1 MNEVFIIG
9 KVITEVK
16 FDFILNSKH
25 ISVARLRVITVCDEQ
40 EIEIM
45 TYDEMADY
53 VYANLKHEDV
63 VMINGYLEYGK
74 VILGDIQII
83 NKDKKLYYQIT

>member
-25 ISVARLRVITVCDEQ
+25 ISVARFGVATMCDKQ
-40 EIEIM
+40 EINVIA
-45 TYDEMADY
+45 YDKMADY
-53 VYANLKHEDV
+53 VYAKIKQKDI
-63 VMINGYLEYGK
+63 VMINGCLEYDK
-74 VILGDIQII
+74 VMSESIQI
-83 NKDKKLYYQIT
+83 LL

>member
-1 MNEVFIIG
+1 MNKVFIIG

-25 ISVARLRVITVCDEQ
+25 ISIARFGVITVCDKQ

-45 TYDEMADY
+45 AYDEMADY
-53 VYANLKHEDV
+53 VYTTIKQKDI
-63 VMINGYLEYGK
+63 VMINGYLEYDK
-74 VILGDIQII
+74 VILEDIQI
-83 NKDKKLYYQIT
+83 LL

>member
-1 MNEVFIIG
+1 MNKVFIIG

-25 ISVARLRVITVCDEQ
+25 ISIARFGVITVRDKQ

-45 TYDEMADY
+45 AYDEMADY
-53 VYANLKHEDV
+53 IYANLKHKDV
-63 VMINGYLEYGK
+63 VIINGYLEYNK
-74 VILGDIQII
+74 VILEDIQI
-83 NKDKKLYYQIT
+83 LL

>member
-1 MNEVFIIG
+1 MNEVFIME

-25 ISVARLRVITVCDEQ
+25 ISIARFRTVTVCDEQ

-45 TYDEMADY
+45 AYDEMADY
-53 VYANLKHEDV
+53 VYATIKQNTSKEDQFFSKYV
-63 VMINGYLEYGK
+63 QK
-74 VILGDIQII
+74 R
-83 NKDKKLYYQIT
+83 TFR

>member
-25 ISVARLRVITVCDEQ
+25 ISIARFGVITVRDKQ

-45 TYDEMADY
+45 AYDEMADY

-63 VMINGYLEYGK
+63 VMINGYLEYDK
-74 VILGDIQII
+74 VILEDIQI
-83 NKDKKLYYQIT
+83 LL

>member
-25 ISVARLRVITVCDEQ
+25 ISVARFGVATMCDKQ
-40 EIEIM
+40 EINVIA
-45 TYDEMADY
+45 YDKMADY

-63 VMINGYLEYGK
+63 VIINGYLEYNK
-74 VILGDIQII
+74 VILEDIQI
-83 NKDKKLYYQIT
+83 LL

>member
-25 ISVARLRVITVCDEQ
+25 ISVAGFRTVTVCDEQ
-40 EIEIM
+40 EIVCCNKKEYRTI
-45 TYDEMADY
+45 TRHICEELNEEMRERRLSDRIF
-53 VYANLKHEDV
+53 LK
-63 VMINGYLEYGK
+63 I
-74 VILGDIQII
+74 
-83 NKDKKLYYQIT
+83 

>member
-25 ISVARLRVITVCDEQ
+25 ISIARFGVMTMCDKQ
-40 EIEIM
+40 EINVI
-45 TYDEMADY
+45 TYDEKGRLCLCKFETRRCCY
-53 VYANLKHEDV
+53 NKR
-63 VMINGYLEYGK
+63 IFR
-74 VILGDIQII
+74 IQ
-83 NKDKKLYYQIT
+83 

>member
-25 ISVARLRVITVCDEQ
+25 ISIARFGVITVRDKQ

-45 TYDEMADY
+45 AYDEMADY

-63 VMINGYLEYGK
+63 VMINGYLEYDK
-74 VILGDIQII
+74 VILENIQI
-83 NKDKKLYYQIT
+83 LL

>member
-25 ISVARLRVITVCDEQ
+25 ISVARFGVATMCDKQ
-40 EIEIM
+40 EINVIA
-45 TYDEMADY
+45 YDKMADY
-53 VYANLKHEDV
+53 IYANLKHEDV
-63 VMINGYLEYGK
+63 VIINGYLEYDK
-74 VILGDIQII
+74 VILEDIQI
-83 NKDKKLYYQIT
+83 LL